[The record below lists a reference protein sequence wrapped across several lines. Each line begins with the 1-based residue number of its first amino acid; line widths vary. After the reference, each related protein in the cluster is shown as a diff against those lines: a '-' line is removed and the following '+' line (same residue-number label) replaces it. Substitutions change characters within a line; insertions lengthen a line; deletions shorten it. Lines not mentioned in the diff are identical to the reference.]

1 MQEIIEYYNNT
12 LEKDETKTYY
22 LDKKVSTPG
31 TLFLYY
37 KSKEKTKG
45 EIEKDE
51 LNDEIKKLKEEMATK
66 INSLKEELNAAQEA
80 IDFLIQIGGEI

>member
-31 TLFLYY
+31 TLFLHY
-37 KSKEKTKG
+37 KSK
-45 EIEKDE
+45 
-51 LNDEIKKLKEEMATK
+51 
-66 INSLKEELNAAQEA
+66 
-80 IDFLIQIGGEI
+80 